1 MGKGKKL
8 RLPTSLLAGAALLA
22 AVILY
27 PLVHAAPASAQS
39 DQCSSYPG
47 YLQIQAMSYD
57 MYVRSEG
64 GGNPV
69 EMQTVGSCYKPTKV
83 GTYDSEPVYTYYN
96 QDDRCLYWN
105 TTYAAVFT
113 AVNANGCAA
122 QANEEFVGI
131 DYKSGT
137 GWLWYSIEAL
147 DEGVGS
153 DANIFGYPCTNG
165 GELINYETSGCEY
178 WNFPSDGG

>member
-1 MGKGKKL
+1 L

-22 AVILY
+22 AVIIY
-27 PLVHAAPASAQS
+27 PLVHAVAPASAQS

-47 YLQIQAMSYD
+47 YLQIQAMNSG

-69 EMQTVGSCYKPTKV
+69 ELQAVGSCYKPTRV
-83 GTYDSEPVYTYYN
+83 GTYGSEPVYTYYN

-105 TTYAAVFT
+105 TTDVAVFT

-122 QANEEFVGI
+122 QANEEFVALY
-131 DYKSGT
+131 YKSGS
-137 GWLWYSIEAL
+137 GWLWYSIETL
-147 DEGVGS
+147 NEGVGS
-153 DANIFGYPCTNG
+153 DSNLTAYPCADG
-165 GELINYETSGCEY
+165 GELVQYNSTDCAY